1 MAAHDTTVQEED
13 SRNAPVSQEA
23 TPNPME
29 AVMKELAELRK
40 VNQKLNERL
49 DNALHP
55 NAKKMLFNERKCS
68 SVDPS
73 RSVSIVCNDL
83 IALGNVTS
91 LLCMVKLKLTTL
103 LSTSQTRAR
112 LAEWLSLAAA
122 TWNFC
127 VRILH
132 LKV

>member
-1 MAAHDTTVQEED
+1 MAAHDTSLQEDD
-13 SRNAPVSQEA
+13 SRNAPVSQEV

-29 AVMKELAELRK
+29 AVMRELAELRK

-55 NAKKMLFNERKCS
+55 NAKKKLFNERKRS

-73 RSVSIVCNDL
+73 CSVSIVCNDL
-83 IALGNVTS
+83 IALGNVTT
-91 LLCMVKLKLTTL
+91 LLYMVKLKLTTL
-103 LSTSQTRAR
+103 LSASQTRVR
-112 LAEWLSLAAA
+112 LAEWSSPAAA
-122 TWNFC
+122 SWNFC
-127 VRILH
+127 VQILH